1 VQAATAAQVGLVRI
15 SPDGGVWWS
24 DEAYRLHGRPRWRR
38 VRLLDDVVEGVP
50 ASKAVTLLETYA
62 ATLTDPDVDLRYSVT
77 GAQGEHRDLVLRA
90 IGLGVAVVHR
100 AGTEAPPAG
109 DSHGGEIV
117 DVRDPRPTSEQLTVE
132 VDEPLDDRAD
142 IDHVD
147 PDSTEPA
154 VDAAPDGLPEHD
166 VNRDLAAAVLS
177 ATPDLVL
184 LYDVVEH
191 RYLSM
196 AGQDDASRELIDRLS
211 RGGGGRSE
219 IHPDDYP
226 TLSAWRDDL
235 RTLMTGEVRHTD
247 IRLRSGD
254 DWRWAEIRASEFR
267 RDGAGQLTEVVLI
280 VRDVHARIS
289 AGRRIAESERAFR
302 ELFDASP
309 VGLAVL
315 DDQGRFSDVNDAFC
329 LLVGH
334 TRDAVLA
341 TVYEALLHP
350 QDRAAAV
357 VSRARRITD
366 GITTSSSERRLNRA
380 DGSTI
385 WVRMRTSD
393 LDYAGEQRTLV
404 SLEDVTSAKNVETQ
418 LRHDALHDELT
429 GLPNRRLLVDRLE
442 LALTRGR
449 RGGGRVALFFIDVDD
464 LKRVNDTHPWQH
476 RAGDILLETVA
487 TRVRETLREA
497 DTLGRLGGD
506 EFVAVCEDVGDD
518 DSLRDIG
525 DRILAA
531 VCTPLTI
538 GMETI
543 AVGVSIGVA
552 VTDDDADSED
562 ENVEHML
569 RRADAAM
576 YAAKAAGGSRVA
588 RADIGQVDVSS
599 HLDLVGALARRELR
613 LHYQPVVSLGTGAVL
628 GVAGALR
635 WNHPERGLIPA
646 HELRSALSAGAAALP
661 IVHWCIGR
669 AISDIRTVAPTRA
682 EHMSVWMS
690 VPGRAALAAS
700 TRDAIVTS
708 IAGPD
713 GSLTADSAPSL
724 VLDVHEVDVASLTRR
739 QALHRHLDDLL
750 EVGPLALGVEHFT
763 ADLVPVGMLQ
773 LLSAASVSIDPDLL
787 ASVAE
792 NRSTEELVRA
802 LVAAASALGVITV
815 AMHVDSPEQLA
826 IARSLGINAAYGDL
840 VGPAAPLDTYADLLQ
855 GGRMALPGGTA
866 DVEVEYDDDIDTPVA
881 AAGADDDNVAAD
893 LSLEPGPDDGPSD
906 ADIWAGVLGK
916 RADALEGEQ
925 PSAEPA
931 PAQSPHPAVRP
942 GAQVELPPS
951 PPLFPTVESTAD
963 LADLVEPVVAETVA
977 SVRPA
982 DDLPETVIDL
992 RDLVVHAPA
1001 LPVGDGASTVVTEP
1015 GPTPERTEVEAP
1027 ESIGDALARELGMAL
1042 PPRPAPSIGEVVAR
1056 DLGVDV
1062 PTPPATSLA
1071 EQVSRDLGVPLPIV
1085 TEPAPEIGQHASWG
1099 HEPDGDY

>member
-1 VQAATAAQVGLVRI
+1 
-15 SPDGGVWWS
+15 
-24 DEAYRLHGRPRWRR
+24 
-38 VRLLDDVVEGVP
+38 
-50 ASKAVTLLETYA
+50 
-62 ATLTDPDVDLRYSVT
+62 
-77 GAQGEHRDLVLRA
+77 
-90 IGLGVAVVHR
+90 
-100 AGTEAPPAG
+100 
-109 DSHGGEIV
+109 
-117 DVRDPRPTSEQLTVE
+117 
-132 VDEPLDDRAD
+132 
-142 IDHVD
+142 
-147 PDSTEPA
+147 
-154 VDAAPDGLPEHD
+154 
-166 VNRDLAAAVLS
+166 
-177 ATPDLVL
+177 
-184 LYDVVEH
+184 
-191 RYLSM
+191 
-196 AGQDDASRELIDRLS
+196 
-211 RGGGGRSE
+211 
-219 IHPDDYP
+219 
-226 TLSAWRDDL
+226 
-235 RTLMTGEVRHTD
+235 
-247 IRLRSGD
+247 
-254 DWRWAEIRASEFR
+254 
-267 RDGAGQLTEVVLI
+267 
-280 VRDVHARIS
+280 
-289 AGRRIAESERAFR
+289 
-302 ELFDASP
+302 
-309 VGLAVL
+309 
-315 DDQGRFSDVNDAFC
+315 
-329 LLVGH
+329 
-334 TRDAVLA
+334 
-341 TVYEALLHP
+341 
-350 QDRAAAV
+350 
-357 VSRARRITD
+357 
-366 GITTSSSERRLNRA
+366 
-380 DGSTI
+380 
-385 WVRMRTSD
+385 
-393 LDYAGEQRTLV
+393 
-404 SLEDVTSAKNVETQ
+404 
-418 LRHDALHDELT
+418 
-429 GLPNRRLLVDRLE
+429 
-442 LALTRGR
+442 
-449 RGGGRVALFFIDVDD
+449 
-464 LKRVNDTHPWQH
+464 
-476 RAGDILLETVA
+476 
-487 TRVRETLREA
+487 
-497 DTLGRLGGD
+497 
-506 EFVAVCEDVGDD
+506 
-518 DSLRDIG
+518 
-525 DRILAA
+525 
-531 VCTPLTI
+531 
-538 GMETI
+538 
-543 AVGVSIGVA
+543 
-552 VTDDDADSED
+552 
-562 ENVEHML
+562 
-569 RRADAAM
+569 M

-588 RADIGQVDVSS
+588 RADIGQADVSS

-613 LHYQPVVSLGTGAVL
+613 LYYQPVVSLGTGAVL

-855 GGRMALPGGTA
+855 GGRMSLPGGTA
-866 DVEVEYDDDIDTPVA
+866 DVEVEYDDDIDTT

-893 LSLEPGPDDGPSD
+893 LSLEQGPDDGPSD

-916 RADALEGEQ
+916 RADAPEGEQ

-931 PAQSPHPAVRP
+931 PSPDPTVRP

-951 PPLFPTVESTAD
+951 PPLFPTVEPTAER
-963 LADLVEPVVAETVA
+963 VQPGVAETVE

-982 DDLPETVIDL
+982 DDLPEVVIDL
-992 RDLVVHAPA
+992 RDLVVHAPP
-1001 LPVGDGASTVVTEP
+1001 LPVGDGASTAATPATEP
-1015 GPTPERTEVEAP
+1015 GQTAAPTQAWAP

-1042 PPRPAPSIGEVVAR
+1042 PPRPAPSIGELVAR